1 MRYYE
6 VKFNI
11 NPDTPVARD
20 IVAALAGEAGFE
32 SFDDSGEVLCG
43 YVKTEDFDR
52 TALDKSLSEFPIEG
66 VSVTYSFAETS
77 DEDWNATWEDNGF
90 EPIIIADK
98 CVIYNAKDADRI
110 NADPSMPSLRIAI
123 DAKQAFGTGT
133 HETTQMMVE
142 NLMATEI
149 KGKSVLDCGCGTG
162 ILGIAAKKLGAAH
175 VVGYDIDDW
184 SVRNAM
190 HNAEINGVE
199 MEVLEGDKRVLSHVC
214 GVFDI
219 VLANINRN
227 ILLAD
232 MPDMRDIMG
241 ADSTLIISGFYEEDI
256 PQLLEK
262 AQALKL
268 TEVGRRTKGQWAS
281 LMLKA

>member
-66 VSVTYSFAETS
+66 VSVTYSLAETS

-142 NLMATEI
+142 NLMATDI

-262 AQALKL
+262 AQELKL

>member
-32 SFDDSGEVLCG
+32 SFDDSGNALCG
-43 YVKTEDFDR
+43 YVKTDDFDR
-52 TALDKSLSEFPIEG
+52 AVLDKSLSEFPVEG
-66 VSVTYSFAETS
+66 VSVTYSLAETS

-142 NLMATEI
+142 NLMATDI

-190 HNAEINGVE
+190 HNADINGVE

-241 ADSTLIISGFYEEDI
+241 ADLTLIISGFYEEDI

-262 AQALKL
+262 AQKLKL

>member
-66 VSVTYSFAETS
+66 VSVTYSLAETS

-110 NADPSMPSLRIAI
+110 NADTSMPSLRIAI

-241 ADSTLIISGFYEEDI
+241 ADTTLIISGFYEEDI

-262 AQALKL
+262 AQELKL

>member
-1 MRYYE
+1 M
-6 VKFNI
+6 
-11 NPDTPVARD
+11 
-20 IVAALAGEAGFE
+20 AALAGEAGFE

-66 VSVTYSFAETS
+66 VSVTYSLAETS

-241 ADSTLIISGFYEEDI
+241 ADTTLIISGFYEEDI

-262 AQALKL
+262 AQELKL

>member
-32 SFDDSGEVLCG
+32 SFDDSGNALCG
-43 YVKTEDFDR
+43 YVKTDDFDR
-52 TALDKSLSEFPIEG
+52 AVLDKLLSEFPIEG
-66 VSVTYSFAETS
+66 VSVTYSLAETS

-110 NADPSMPSLRIAI
+110 NADPSMPPLRIAI

-262 AQALKL
+262 AQELKL

>member
-32 SFDDSGEVLCG
+32 SFDDSGNALCG
-43 YVKTEDFDR
+43 YVKTDDFDR
-52 TALDKSLSEFPIEG
+52 AVLDKSLSEFPIEG
-66 VSVTYSFAETS
+66 VSVTYSLAETS

-142 NLMATEI
+142 NLMATDI

-190 HNAEINGVE
+190 NNEEINGVE

-232 MPDMRDIMG
+232 MPDMCDIMG

-262 AQALKL
+262 AQKLKL

>member
-66 VSVTYSFAETS
+66 VSVTYSLAETS

-123 DAKQAFGTGT
+123 DATQAFGTGT
-133 HETTQMMVE
+133 HETTQIMVE

-241 ADSTLIISGFYEEDI
+241 ADTTLIISGFYEEDI

-262 AQALKL
+262 AQELKL

>member
-32 SFDDSGEVLCG
+32 SFDDSGNTLCG
-43 YVKTEDFDR
+43 YVKTDDFDR
-52 TALDKSLSEFPIEG
+52 AVLDKSLSEFPIEG
-66 VSVTYSFAETS
+66 VSVTYSLAETS

-142 NLMATEI
+142 NLMATDI

-262 AQALKL
+262 AQELKL

>member
-66 VSVTYSFAETS
+66 VSVTYSLAETS

-110 NADPSMPSLRIAI
+110 NAAPSMPSLRIAI

-142 NLMATEI
+142 NLMVTEI

-241 ADSTLIISGFYEEDI
+241 ADTTLIISGFYEEDI

-262 AQALKL
+262 AQELKL